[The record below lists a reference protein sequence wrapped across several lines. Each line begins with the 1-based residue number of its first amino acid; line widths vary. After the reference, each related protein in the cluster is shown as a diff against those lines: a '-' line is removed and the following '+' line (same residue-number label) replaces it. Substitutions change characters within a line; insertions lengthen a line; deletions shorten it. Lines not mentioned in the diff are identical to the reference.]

1 MPERTS
7 KVPIRTGRASIVR
20 LESLPE
26 VIFKLNKHR
35 FLASLTI
42 LLALA
47 VAATAQNS
55 NEKEVSAAARTARSA
70 TKSLDEI
77 MSIREKSIPADL
89 LKKAKAVAVFP
100 NVLKGAFIIGGQ
112 GGKGVISQRIGG
124 AWGPPAIFKLGGGS
138 IGFQIGGSSTDIVL
152 LFMTDDSLKNLLE
165 DKFEIGAE
173 ATAAAGPIGRTAR
186 ATTDAQLQAAILSY
200 SRSKGLFAGIA
211 LTGAVISPDNHAN
224 QALYS
229 LTAKDLLS
237 GTNRTATA
245 IIPPATKPFQQALD
259 NYSK

>member
-1 MPERTS
+1 MNR
-7 KVPIRTGRASIVR
+7 
-20 LESLPE
+20 
-26 VIFKLNKHR
+26 HR
-35 FLASLTI
+35 FIASLSI
-42 LLALA
+42 LLAL
-47 VAATAQNS
+47 VITAAAQNS
-55 NEKEVSAAARTARSA
+55 NAKEVSAAAKTARNA
-70 TKSLDEI
+70 TRSLDEI
-77 MSIREKSIPADL
+77 MSIRDKSIPADL

-124 AWGPPAIFKLGGGS
+124 SWGPPALFKLGGGS
-138 IGFQIGGSSTDIVL
+138 IGFQIGGSSTDIIL
-152 LFMTDDSLKNLLE
+152 LFMTDDGLTNLLE

-211 LTGAVISPDNHAN
+211 LTGAVISPDNDAN
-224 QALYS
+224 QALYNLS
-229 LTAKDLLS
+229 AKDLLT

-245 IIPPATKPFQQALD
+245 LIPPATKPFQQALD
-259 NYSK
+259 RYSK